1 MTTPQN
7 LDAQHSP
14 HAPHESPVV
23 RLGHDLV
30 RAFEH
35 LPRDKA
41 AEEIATHI
49 AKFWEPRMRHDLMA
63 HIRFYDTDLNPL
75 LVRAAEHFVDG
86 DIDRGELREPSG
98 G

>member
-1 MTTPQN
+1 MTTG
-7 LDAQHSP
+7 
-14 HAPHESPVV
+14 HAPHETPEM

-30 RAFEH
+30 RAFAH
-35 LPRDKA
+35 LPRERA

-49 AKFWEPRMRHDLMA
+49 AKFWEPRMRHALMTQ
-63 HIRFYDTDLNPL
+63 IRFGNTDLHPL

-86 DIDRGELREPSG
+86 DIDRGELVESSG

>member
-1 MTTPQN
+1 MST
-7 LDAQHSP
+7 QHSP
-14 HAPHESPVV
+14 HAPHEQPVV

-35 LPRDKA
+35 LPREQA

-49 AKFWEPRMRHDLMA
+49 AKFWEPRMRHDLMT
-63 HIRFYDTDLNPL
+63 HIRWMDMDLHPL
-75 LVRAAEHFVDG
+75 LVSAAEHFVDG
-86 DIDRGELREPSG
+86 DIDRAELRKPSG